1 MELMSYGVENIDKR
15 AGGSISVSGVPN
27 ECPYCNTMISS
38 TSMHYHIPDHC
49 KNDCYV
55 FVRCTNFHC
64 EKPFIALYNFSD
76 VSGKQIWLYSNK
88 IFFPTYNK
96 NKQFSDII
104 IGISPPFIEI
114 YHQAEVA
121 EHFGLSQIC
130 GIGYRKAI
138 EFLVKDY
145 AKSKYP
151 NQTEVIINK
160 PLKKCIDEYITSPPA
175 KIVVERAVWIGNDET
190 HYTRKWAEKDIG
202 DMKLLIEL
210 TIKWI
215 ELEKLTEQVHSDMPQ
230 GR

>member
-1 MELMSYGVENIDKR
+1 MSYGVENIDKR

-38 TSMHYHIPDHC
+38 TSMHYHIPDHR

-64 EKPFIALYNFSD
+64 EKPFIALYNLTD
-76 VSGKQIWLYSNK
+76 MSGKKIWLYSDK

-96 NKQFSDII
+96 NKHFSDII
-104 IGISPPFIEI
+104 LEISPSFIDI
-114 YHQAEVA
+114 YHQSEVA

-145 AKSKYP
+145 AAFKYP
-151 NQTEVIINK
+151 DQRTEIEKK
-160 PLKKCIDEYITSPPA
+160 PLKPCIDQYITSPNA

-190 HYTRKWAEKDIG
+190 HYTKKWIEKDIN
-202 DMKLLIEL
+202 DLKLLIEL
-210 TIKWI
+210 TIKWV
-215 ELEKLTEQVHSDMPQ
+215 ELERLTEQAHLDMPT